1 MRLDAEVV
9 EAVPLGQ
16 ALFVLGVDHGVRGG
30 SQEEPQRRIG
40 HVHQPEHH
48 GGGCFRNTRFSRTLA
63 PLTHSVADRI
73 VGRDRRGRPGR
84 GAGPVG
90 GLKMEGQRLP
100 EAAEKM
106 TGL

>member
-30 SQEEPQRRIG
+30 
-40 HVHQPEHH
+40 
-48 GGGCFRNTRFSRTLA
+48 FRNTRFSRTLA